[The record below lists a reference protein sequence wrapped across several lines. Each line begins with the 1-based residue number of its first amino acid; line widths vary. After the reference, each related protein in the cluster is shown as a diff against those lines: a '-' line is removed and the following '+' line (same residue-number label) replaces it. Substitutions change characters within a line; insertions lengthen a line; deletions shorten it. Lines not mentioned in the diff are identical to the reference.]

1 MQNFMRAHQ
10 SPLLKTACSLAELMC
25 RPELNYR
32 NLKELDAN
40 RIPLPEQVIEQVEIQ
55 IKYEGYIER
64 QERQIAQFKKLE
76 RRLIPD
82 SIHYDEI
89 SSLRIEARQKL
100 KEFRPKNIGQ
110 ASRIG
115 GVNPADI
122 SVLII
127 YLQAHKDEDRME

>member
-1 MQNFMRAHQ
+1 M
-10 SPLLKTACSLAELMC
+10 
-25 RPELNYR
+25 
-32 NLKELDAN
+32 
-40 RIPLPEQVIEQVEIQ
+40 IEQVEIQ

-76 RRLIPD
+76 RRLIPA
-82 SIHYDEI
+82 SIHSDEI